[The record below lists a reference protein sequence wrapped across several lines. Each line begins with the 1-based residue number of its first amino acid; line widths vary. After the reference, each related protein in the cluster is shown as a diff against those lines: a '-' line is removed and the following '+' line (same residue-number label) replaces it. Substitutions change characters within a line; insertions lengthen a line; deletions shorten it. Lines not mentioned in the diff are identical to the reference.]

1 MFLKLCF
8 KLKWHEITKITWKS
22 LICNK
27 SYYFSDLMYKF
38 FSHFWHLHSKWHSQL
53 HCSGSLYLL
62 CWNDLIKQQWA
73 VWASGAGQ
81 ALVSPD
87 PGPRLMIAA
96 LCSAGSI
103 MLLPEERQ
111 CQAPGDYVPLQTQWV
126 ETDGKCCCTPAH
138 LLSINLLLD
147 GPSHLPV
154 VTL

>member
-1 MFLKLCF
+1 M
-8 KLKWHEITKITWKS
+8 
-22 LICNK
+22 
-27 SYYFSDLMYKF
+27 
-38 FSHFWHLHSKWHSQL
+38 
-53 HCSGSLYLL
+53 
-62 CWNDLIKQQWA
+62 
-73 VWASGAGQ
+73 WASGAGQ

-87 PGPRLMIAA
+87 PGPSLMIAA

-111 CQAPGDYVPLQTQWV
+111 CQAPGDYVPLQKQWV
-126 ETDGKCCCTPAH
+126 ETDGRGCCTPAH